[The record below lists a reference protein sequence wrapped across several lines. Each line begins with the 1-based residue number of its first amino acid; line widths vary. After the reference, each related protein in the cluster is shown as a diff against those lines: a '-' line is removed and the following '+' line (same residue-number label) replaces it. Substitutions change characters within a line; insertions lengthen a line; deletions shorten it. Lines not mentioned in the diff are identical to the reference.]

1 MEIRTIMLH
10 LLRRFEFQLAEPY
23 ATWVQEHPGDVA
35 RELGVNLGTMGPRDL
50 TQPDM
55 VKFWDGYSKPPLGM
69 LCNIVRR
76 ESQV

>member
-1 MEIRTIMLH
+1 M
-10 LLRRFEFQLAEPY
+10 
-23 ATWVQEHPGDVA
+23 A

-55 VKFWDGYSKPPLGM
+55 VKFWDGYSKPPFGM